1 VKIGF
6 TGSRTWKDRETIWED
21 LDAAYVQAQKRG
33 EDLIVAW
40 GVAKRGAD
48 LHVTQW
54 VELMQRR
61 GEEVVPDRH
70 PPDRRK
76 HGDRCYY
83 VRNVAIVRSGIARLY
98 AYIHDDSPGATQTLG
113 LARTFGV
120 PRKVRRRWGDD
131 WDTPVTIGE
140 ERPIPG
146 LEGLDV

>member
-1 VKIGF
+1 MKIGV
-6 TGSRTWKDRETIWED
+6 TGSRTWKDRETIWKD
-21 LDAAYVQAQKRG
+21 LGAALHRAKELD

-40 GVAKRGAD
+40 GVAKRGTD

-61 GEEVVPDRH
+61 GEEVVAEKY
-70 PPDRRK
+70 PPNRRE

-83 VRNVAIVRSGIARLY
+83 VRNVGIVRSGIARLY
-98 AYIHDDSPGATQTLG
+98 AYIHDDSPGATQTLN

-120 PRKVRRRWGDD
+120 PRRVRRRWGNN
-131 WDTPVTIGE
+131 WDTPVTLGE

-146 LEGLDV
+146 L